1 MKPVE
6 YQEKYLIQINAVF
19 TKTREIKTAEKIE
32 FYCHYCKKK
41 RGFRKIGDAL
51 KSLKLYGHSY
61 QCDDCF
67 QLKIKNRPESWR
79 ENVKKA
85 CQTEKK
91 KQTAIENSK
100 KYVEKYK
107 REDVIRI
114 VSPFWKID
122 LPEHYFKENKIIGHC
137 IECNNS
143 SKKSIKRFLS
153 TALKGESG
161 CRNCHF
167 NKMQTEE
174 FSKKMKQASLSVDR
188 SKQSKSLLA
197 YFQTLTSEERSVIY
211 GRKIDANLARER
223 MKKRWESNKEEM
235 IKTTTEN
242 NRNPQKILKQIRS
255 IKEYWSHQSK
265 EQRQVHHKKVV
276 KGLLEKT
283 GYANPL
289 FNPITREKVF
299 SGKGM
304 TKPEKIINEMLSNRG
319 FNYKYQ
325 YDMNGKIWDFV
336 IFEEENPVL
345 IIETDGEF
353 AHCLKS
359 DPFYNNNKQA
369 NDEIRFYQAPEG
381 VKLLVIDGLNAK
393 QAIPEIIEALGLHYY
408 DWIDSIFAE
417 CVLSD
422 FPYPE
427 YTERRLLTDWNNLKR
442 QDIYHEKR
450 MPANSIITSFHQSIY
465 HCNIKGKVSPFMA
478 WNDVV
483 LLMRCIQNRFIYR
496 SNLSSQQIARGFE
509 RNKIAPRVT
518 VFQPSLA
525 RELLEKYAEKAKTVV
540 DPFSGFSGRMLGSL
554 SLDKKYTGY
563 DINGTV
569 IKESKDILRFLSLQ
583 ANLAVE
589 PIEEVIDNNEYGV
602 LLTCP
607 PYGNKEIWFTGQNC
621 FDADYYIE
629 MCLKKFKAEMYL
641 FVVDETTKF
650 KNYIVEK
657 IVRKSHMHLSEE
669 LVIKI

>member
-1 MKPVE
+1 
-6 YQEKYLIQINAVF
+6 
-19 TKTREIKTAEKIE
+19 
-32 FYCHYCKKK
+32 
-41 RGFRKIGDAL
+41 
-51 KSLKLYGHSY
+51 
-61 QCDDCF
+61 
-67 QLKIKNRPESWR
+67 
-79 ENVKKA
+79 
-85 CQTEKK
+85 
-91 KQTAIENSK
+91 
-100 KYVEKYK
+100 
-107 REDVIRI
+107 
-114 VSPFWKID
+114 
-122 LPEHYFKENKIIGHC
+122 
-137 IECNNS
+137 
-143 SKKSIKRFLS
+143 
-153 TALKGESG
+153 
-161 CRNCHF
+161 
-167 NKMQTEE
+167 
-174 FSKKMKQASLSVDR
+174 
-188 SKQSKSLLA
+188 
-197 YFQTLTSEERSVIY
+197 
-211 GRKIDANLARER
+211 
-223 MKKRWESNKEEM
+223 
-235 IKTTTEN
+235 
-242 NRNPQKILKQIRS
+242 
-255 IKEYWSHQSK
+255 
-265 EQRQVHHKKVV
+265 
-276 KGLLEKT
+276 
-283 GYANPL
+283 
-289 FNPITREKVF
+289 
-299 SGKGM
+299 
-304 TKPEKIINEMLSNRG
+304 
-319 FNYKYQ
+319 
-325 YDMNGKIWDFV
+325 
-336 IFEEENPVL
+336 
-345 IIETDGEF
+345 
-353 AHCLKS
+353 
-359 DPFYNNNKQA
+359 
-369 NDEIRFYQAPEG
+369 
-381 VKLLVIDGLNAK
+381 
-393 QAIPEIIEALGLHYY
+393 
-408 DWIDSIFAE
+408 
-417 CVLSD
+417 
-422 FPYPE
+422 
-427 YTERRLLTDWNNLKR
+427 
-442 QDIYHEKR
+442 